1 MGRVEELSFSEL
13 VQELAQF
20 EHDSGPPDLE
30 KSIRRRSIDARLMR
44 LLSSDVPSDER
55 RASVRVPGDLPVK
68 LHVGDKS
75 VDGTIVDLGEGGLR
89 VHLTGDGVDGDAVE
103 VELDS
108 PDPQHA
114 RATATVQWKKASD
127 AGVDLGLHFITQAE
141 PHRRRLR
148 RLVLEILRRMPAPTA
163 AASG

>member
-13 VQELAQF
+13 VQELAHF

-44 LLSSDVPSDER
+44 LLSNDTPVDER
-55 RASVRVPGDLPVK
+55 RASVRVPGDLPVTV
-68 LHVGDKS
+68 HVGDKALG
-75 VDGTIVDLGEGGLR
+75 GTIVDLGEGGMR
-89 VHLTGDGVDGDAVE
+89 VHLRAGEVNGDAVDI
-103 VELDS
+103 ELDS

-114 RATATVQWKKASD
+114 RATANVQWKKPS
-127 AGVDLGLHFITQAE
+127 GEGIDLGLHFVTQAE

-148 RLVLEILRRMPAPTA
+148 RLILEILRRMPAPA
-163 AASG
+163 

>member
-13 VQELAQF
+13 VQELAQY

-44 LLSSDVPSDER
+44 LMSTEGPLDER
-55 RASVRVPGDLPVK
+55 RSSVRVPGDMPVK
-68 LHVGDKS
+68 LHVAGKS
-75 VDGTIVDLGEGGLR
+75 LDGTIVDLGEGGLR
-89 VHLTGDGVDGDAVE
+89 VQLKADGVDGEVE

-114 RATATVQWKKASD
+114 RANATVQWKKPREGGYD
-127 AGVDLGLHFITQAE
+127 VGLRFVTQAE

-148 RLVLEILRRMPAPTA
+148 RLVIEILRRMPAPA
-163 AASG
+163 

>member
-30 KSIRRRSIDARLMR
+30 RSIRRRSIDARLMR
-44 LLSSDVPSDER
+44 LLSSEVPNDER

-68 LHVGDKS
+68 LHMGDRTL
-75 VDGTIVDLGEGGLR
+75 DGTIVDLGEGGLR
-89 VHLTGDGVDGDAVE
+89 VHLAGEGLDGEAVE

-114 RATATVQWKKASD
+114 RATAKVQWKKSRD
-127 AGVDLGLHFITQAE
+127 AGTDVGLHFVTQAE

-148 RLVLEILRRMPAPTA
+148 RLVLEILRRMPAPAA

>member
-13 VQELAQF
+13 VQELAQY

-44 LLSSDVPSDER
+44 LLSADGPVDER

-68 LHVGDKS
+68 LHVGDKTL
-75 VDGTIVDLGEGGLR
+75 DGTIVDLGEGGIR
-89 VHLTGDGVDGDAVE
+89 VQLKSDGVDGDAVE

-114 RATATVQWKKASD
+114 RATAKVQWKKAREGGCD
-127 AGVDLGLHFITQAE
+127 VGLHFVTQAE

-148 RLVLEILRRMPAPTA
+148 RLVLEILRRMPAPA
-163 AASG
+163 

>member
-13 VQELAQF
+13 VQELAHY

-44 LLSSDVPSDER
+44 LLSNDTPVDER
-55 RASVRVPGDLPVK
+55 RASVRVPGDLPVTV
-68 LHVGDKS
+68 HVGDKALG
-75 VDGTIVDLGEGGLR
+75 GTIVDLGEGGMR
-89 VHLTGDGVDGDAVE
+89 VHLRAGEVNADTVDI
-103 VELDS
+103 ELDS

-114 RATATVQWKKASD
+114 RATATVQWKKASGE
-127 AGVDLGLHFITQAE
+127 GVDLGLHFVTQAE

-148 RLVLEILRRMPAPTA
+148 RLILEILRRMPAPA
-163 AASG
+163 